1 LRTSGCDC
9 RSDLARSDRWHV
21 VLQVTNNQ
29 LTSLPPEL
37 GLLTNLKTLEV
48 RHSSQMDLDLTA
60 VSRFQV
66 GNNQLTSLPAE
77 IGQLAQL
84 ELLSVRYSN

>member
-1 LRTSGCDC
+1 LDPNLTKSH
-9 RSDLARSDRWHV
+9 SFQASK
-21 VLQVTNNQ
+21 NQ

-37 GLLTNLKTLEV
+37 FLLTKLKNLSV
-48 RHSSQMDLDLTA
+48 RHSKQMDLDLTA

-66 GNNQLTSLPAE
+66 GFNQLTSLPAE